1 MILKI
6 LNCSCLISDDRKACV
21 NNVSIEPVA
30 GSRANNIFRTN
41 PFKTIQTF
49 ATAHLNIALSNTHVL
64 ALCLL
69 RTMANPT

>member
-6 LNCSCLISDDRKACV
+6 LNCSCLIIDDRKACID
-21 NNVSIEPVA
+21 NISIEPVA
-30 GSRANNIFRTN
+30 GSRANNIFRPN
-41 PFKTIQTF
+41 PLKTIQTY

-64 ALCLL
+64 AFCLL